1 MTSAQ
6 GAFTGEQRLVV
17 AARAGCDQAFT
28 VLVERYHAQVLRY
41 FARQTADRELAAD
54 LTQET
59 FLHAFRRLDRLTDDR
74 PFAAWLFRIAH
85 NNLLHEWRRQRVR
98 RLISLEWLCAS
109 AGEHHGALRSGDATP
124 QSHERDL
131 IQRTLDDLSSN
142 LREALL
148 LHSLCGFSGEEVA
161 AILGISPA
169 AARQRIAR
177 AKEQFRRQYRAEN
190 GAASCARR
198 AGSCWKRTCR
208 CVSHAGGGL
217 SHSGRSTS
225 CCATDRLCATIHAIA
240 LRSSRAPR

>member
-1 MTSAQ
+1 MTSAE
-6 GAFTGEQRLVV
+6 GASTIDQRLVV

-41 FARQTADRELAAD
+41 FARQTGDPELAAD

-59 FLHAFRRLDRLTDDR
+59 FLDAFRRLERLTDDR

-98 RLISLEWLCAS
+98 RLISLDWLCAS
-109 AGEHHGALRSGDATP
+109 AGERHGALRAGDATP

-131 IQRTLDDLSSN
+131 IQRALDDLSPN
-142 LREALL
+142 LRAALL

-169 AARQRIAR
+169 ATRQRIAR
-177 AKEQFRRQYRAEN
+177 AKEHFRRRYRAADGDAHEF
-190 GAASCARR
+190 
-198 AGSCWKRTCR
+198 
-208 CVSHAGGGL
+208 
-217 SHSGRSTS
+217 
-225 CCATDRLCATIHAIA
+225 A
-240 LRSSRAPR
+240 L